1 MSIFQRPHYTS
12 EATQFIESLKAQN
25 PQLEKAQR
33 DGRALLWDK
42 QVNREVQQDIQAGRV
57 AQKPYVYQTNA

>member
-12 EATQFIESLKAQN
+12 EVTQFIDSLKAQN
-25 PQLEKAQR
+25 PQLEKKQR

-42 QVNREVQQDIQAGRV
+42 HVNRDIQQDIQAGRV

>member
-12 EATQFIESLKAQN
+12 EVTQFIEQMKAQK
-25 PQLEKAQR
+25 PRLEKEQR
-33 DGRALLWDK
+33 AGRALLWDK
-42 QVNREVQQDIQAGRV
+42 PVDRDAQQEFKEARV

>member
-12 EATQFIESLKAQN
+12 EATQFIDSLKAQN
-25 PQLEKAQR
+25 PKLEKAQR

>member
-1 MSIFQRPHYTS
+1 MSIFQRDHYTS
-12 EATQFIESLKAQN
+12 EATQFIASLKTKN

-33 DGRALLWDK
+33 EGRALLWDK
-42 QVNREVQQDIQAGRV
+42 QVNPEIQQDIQAGRV